1 MQKEGLEK
9 LLKRTDF
16 DDWSQNSENSND
28 KTASEKNISVQIKE
42 EAGIGTKPLTINPM
56 IVFKTTFGYQIRKYK
71 CKIMW
76 FNSIFQVLNSK

>member
-16 DDWSQNSENSND
+16 DDWSQNTMNSNER
-28 KTASEKNISVQIKE
+28 TAAPNNIPIQIKE
-42 EAGIGTKPLTINPM
+42 ESGLTAKLLTINPM

-71 CKIMW
+71 CKVT
-76 FNSIFQVLNSK
+76 N